1 MVGADLSGLEL
12 RCLAHF
18 MHKWDEGAYGE
29 TVINGKSEDGTDIHS
44 VNQRAAGLPTRDNAK
59 TFIYGFLYGA
69 GDAKIGTIVGG
80 SAKDGKR
87 LREKFLE
94 ATPALKHL
102 REAVSKASKRGYLIG
117 LDGRKLHIR
126 SDHAALNVLL
136 QSAGALISKQWLI
149 EVDAWASQRGLKYG
163 YDGDWTMLGW
173 IHDEIQFA
181 VKEGL
186 ETEFGDAV
194 VRCAERAGEF
204 FGFKVPISA
213 EYHVGKTW
221 ADTH

>member
-18 MHKWDEGAYGE
+18 MHRWDAGTYGE
-29 TVINGKSEDGTDIHS
+29 TVINGKQDDGTDIHS
-44 VNQRAAGLPTRDNAK
+44 VNQRAAGLPTRDAAK

-69 GDAKIGTIVGG
+69 GDAKVGTIVGG
-80 SAKDGKR
+80 DAKDGKR
-87 LREKFLE
+87 LKQQFLKH
-94 ATPALKHL
+94 TPALANL
-102 REAVSKASKRGYLIG
+102 REAVGEAATRGYLKG

-126 SDHAALNVLL
+126 SEHAALNVLL

-149 EVDAWASQRGLKYG
+149 EVDAWANNRGLKYG

-181 VKEGL
+181 VKQDL
-186 ETEFGDAV
+186 AKEFGEAV
-194 VRCAERAGEF
+194 IECARLAGYY
-204 FGFKVPISA
+204 FKFNLPIGA
-213 EYHVGKTW
+213 EYKIGNTW